1 MKIYIDKQYITPDI
15 IEQVDPEM
23 QPKLKWLFFTEEN
36 IEKLKKRC
44 NNDIYQAIVFD
55 TSPKES
61 FLYMFPSDLSYDEAQ
76 EDSQS
81 ILEYKP
87 EGNTTIHNSIAKI
100 LLAQNDFS
108 IDPEEGEDD

>member
-15 IEQVDPEM
+15 IEQVDPEI
-23 QPKLKWLFFTEEN
+23 QPKLKGLFFTEEN

-61 FLYMFPSDLSYDEAQ
+61 FLYMYPIDLSYDEVQ
-76 EDSQS
+76 EDTEN
-81 ILEYKP
+81 ILEYKS
-87 EGNTTIHNSIAKI
+87 EGNTAIHKSIAKI
-100 LLAQNDFS
+100 LLAQNDFA
-108 IDPEEGEDD
+108 IDPEEHQDD